1 VPHTTDANEQAAL
14 TDFDAPSPSRNPA
27 RTDGSGAPPSHNT
40 QSQSALN
47 SDWGDNTTDSNL
59 ATSPTENWYEPTQ
72 KSADEICRDVINQLE
87 SQPTHKFTRP
97 SFNGCGV
104 YALYYHGD
112 CSLYSQ
118 ITNSARSQNIPMY
131 IGKAGPKGGRTG
143 AFNAEYDVPKLAGR
157 IGDHYESVQEAQN
170 LRTNNFTFTYL
181 KLQKPFIEFAE
192 TALINEYRPWWNSYI
207 TGLGNHDV
215 GANRSGSEQSMWDT
229 FHPGRYFVQKRS
241 LVPRGTQKQVWKSEV
256 IPQLQTDARY
266 DAVDFPGVSGPD
278 PFNPEDKSSGGAPVL
293 GQFDA

>member
-1 VPHTTDANEQAAL
+1 MWLRGARRPHGVRDVPSGKQQLRNQADGTARAIRVGRPRL
-14 TDFDAPSPSRNPA
+14 VGETIPSRKSQRSAHEPA
-27 RTDGSGAPPSHNT
+27 SCLRGSVAEPST
-40 QSQSALN
+40 EESSRFSA
-47 SDWGDNTTDSNL
+47 G
-59 ATSPTENWYEPTQ
+59 
-72 KSADEICRDVINQLE
+72 
-87 SQPTHKFTRP
+87 
-97 SFNGCGV
+97 GC
-104 YALYYHGD
+104 
-112 CSLYSQ
+112 Q
-118 ITNSARSQNIPMY
+118 

-241 LVPRGTQKQVWKSEV
+241 LVPRGTQKQVS
-256 IPQLQTDARY
+256 
-266 DAVDFPGVSGPD
+266 
-278 PFNPEDKSSGGAPVL
+278 VL
-293 GQFDA
+293 HKAA